1 MVNSGY
7 AERKRNVR
15 LFREYHKKYP
25 AYGYHRLNAKICED
39 TGIIISDVYAHKCS
53 QLAGIKAVGW
63 DRTELRIENL
73 GLTFGDRYILG
84 SFLLRR
90 LR

>member
-7 AERKRNVR
+7 AERKRNVW

-25 AYGYHRLNAKICED
+25 AYGYRRLNAKIRED
-39 TGIIISDVYAHKCS
+39 TGIIISDVYAHKCC

-63 DRTELRIENL
+63 DKPELRI
-73 GLTFGDRYILG
+73 
-84 SFLLRR
+84 
-90 LR
+90 